1 MRIIF
6 RTVRP
11 LSKNCDFTKQNMRQ
25 GLLDL
30 MPIGVPQVT
39 LTISYSM
46 AYYLLD
52 LIFVLKDERLM
63 ISQKA
68 IQFLLLFLQTIVP

>member
-1 MRIIF
+1 
-6 RTVRP
+6 
-11 LSKNCDFTKQNMRQ
+11 MRQ